1 MSNEKSSIRPN
12 QAQFVELAS
21 SPDEGPVVML
31 NLLKF
36 KARADGEA
44 GSGADAYK
52 RYGETAV
59 KMVEE
64 QGGRVLWQGRADQI
78 LIGDTEQDWDSVVLV
93 EYPSRKAFIEM
104 VTKPKYEEA
113 HEHREAGLERTVL
126 VAMTEQYRGLG
137 AGVADVT
144 SAAHDSRPHADAT
157 RETAS

>member
-1 MSNEKSSIRPN
+1 MSSIRPN
-12 QAQFVELAS
+12 KEQFVELAS
-21 SPDEGPVVML
+21 SPDTGPVVML

-36 KARADGEA
+36 KERASGEE

-78 LIGDTEQDWDSVVLV
+78 LIGDPEQDWDSVVLV

-126 VAMTEQYRGLG
+126 VAMSEQYRVLG
-137 AGVADVT
+137 EAG
-144 SAAHDSRPHADAT
+144 S
-157 RETAS
+157 

>member
-1 MSNEKSSIRPN
+1 VSETEQSSIRPN
-12 QAQFVELAS
+12 KDQFVELAS
-21 SPDEGPVVML
+21 SAEEGPVVML

-36 KARADGEA
+36 KARAEGEA
-44 GSGADAYK
+44 GSGADAYR
-52 RYGETAV
+52 RYGEAAV
-59 KMVEE
+59 KMVQE

-78 LIGDTEQDWDSVVLV
+78 LIGDPEQDWDSVVLV

-137 AGVADVT
+137 
-144 SAAHDSRPHADAT
+144 S
-157 RETAS
+157 